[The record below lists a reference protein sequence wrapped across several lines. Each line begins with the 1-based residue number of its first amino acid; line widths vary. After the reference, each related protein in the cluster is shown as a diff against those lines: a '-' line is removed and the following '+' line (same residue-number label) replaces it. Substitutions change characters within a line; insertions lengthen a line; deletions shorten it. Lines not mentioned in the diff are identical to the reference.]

1 MRKDFL
7 VERQG
12 KTFCLYAGLLSLA
25 HEQGLKSITTE
36 LVQIPNENNNR
47 VAICTARVTLER
59 EGILREFHGIG
70 DAAPN
75 NVAPAMQ
82 TCLIRLAETR
92 AKARALRDAVN
103 IGMAA
108 LEELSD
114 DDIYEAAPERGYSS
128 NQRSTRQ
135 TPARVPAANTYA
147 SGNAPRVESNGSSQH
162 NEDSGTPVKAA
173 AIKPAAKPAEPT
185 PIPAELRNPLAN
197 PVTDAQMEAIRSL
210 CRRRSIDVDA
220 AAKDKFGLDTLS
232 ALTQAQASDLIK
244 TLQAEANNGRA
255 AAAA

>member
-47 VAICTARVTLER
+47 VAICTAKVTLER
-59 EGILREFHGIG
+59 EGTLREFHGIG

-135 TPARVPAANTYA
+135 TPARVPANNGY
-147 SGNAPRVESNGSSQH
+147 SNGNGARMESNGHAANSEESAV
-162 NEDSGTPVKAA
+162 PMKAA
-173 AIKPAAKPAEPT
+173 VTKPLVKPAEPT

-197 PVTDAQMEAIRSL
+197 PVTEAQMDAIRSL

-220 AAKDKFGLDTLS
+220 AAKDKFSVAALS
-232 ALTQAQASDLIK
+232 ALTQSQASDLIK
-244 TLQAEANNGRA
+244 MLQAEASNGRSA
-255 AAAA
+255 AAA